1 MRVVR
6 GGDMYLRNESEFSS
20 LSAEEGVLI
29 SVAFSSSVRTNVPI
43 DSRYMIF
50 WCKIKYSA
58 RSLARRSSTQIEKGN
73 PVLYSKYPSIST

>member
-50 WCKIKYSA
+50 
-58 RSLARRSSTQIEKGN
+58 
-73 PVLYSKYPSIST
+73 

>member
-6 GGDMYLRNESEFSS
+6 GGDMYFKNESEFSS

-43 DSRYMIF
+43 DSRYVIF
-50 WCKIKYSA
+50 
-58 RSLARRSSTQIEKGN
+58 
-73 PVLYSKYPSIST
+73 